1 MNKDFLIGCI
11 GCGMMGGA
19 LIKAISQKVGG
30 NKILLSDGDVEKAKQ
45 LALEI
50 GASVASSNDQI
61 IKKCSHVIIAVKPAF
76 FSSVLEQIKDS
87 YNERFNSNEKKELP
101 VIISIMAGFS
111 IEKIIEMS
119 NNAGLSGGL
128 QKIIR
133 LMPNLPATV
142 SEGMIAL
149 CVEEKTSAE
158 LTEEVT
164 FVKDILSKAG
174 KVEQVPEKLMDAVT
188 AISGSGPAYGFMFI
202 EALADAAV
210 SFGMPRNQA
219 YIYASQTLKGAAQ
232 MVLETGDHPAK
243 LKDAVCSELP
253 VPIEPPKVIEQKS
266 FKSAIIEGAEAAY
279 KKSIE
284 LDK

>member
-87 YNERFNSNEKKELP
+87 YNERFNSNEKNELP

-119 NNAGLSGGL
+119 NKAGLSGGL

-243 LKDAVCSELP
+243 LKDAVCSP
-253 VPIEPPKVIEQKS
+253 AGTTIEAVKILEQKS

-284 LDK
+284 LGK

>member
-61 IKKCSHVIIAVKPAF
+61 IKKCSHVIIAVKPTF

-87 YNERFNSNEKKELP
+87 YNERFNSNEKNELP

-158 LTEEVT
+158 LTEDVN

-232 MVLETGDHPAK
+232 MVLETGEHPAK
-243 LKDAVCSELP
+243 LKDAVCSP
-253 VPIEPPKVIEQKS
+253 AGTTIEAVKILEQKS

-284 LDK
+284 LGK

>member
-87 YNERFNSNEKKELP
+87 YNERFNSNEKNELP

-243 LKDAVCSELP
+243 LKDAVCSP
-253 VPIEPPKVIEQKS
+253 AGTTIEAVASLEENG
-266 FKSAIIEGAEAAY
+266 FRSAIIKAAEKAF

-284 LDK
+284 LGK

>member
-87 YNERFNSNEKKELP
+87 YNERFNSNEKNELP

-119 NNAGLSGGL
+119 NKAGLSGGL

-158 LTEEVT
+158 LTEDVN

-232 MVLETGDHPAK
+232 MVLDTGEHPAK
-243 LKDAVCSELP
+243 LKDAVCSP
-253 VPIEPPKVIEQKS
+253 AGTTIEAVKILEQKS

-284 LDK
+284 LGK

>member
-87 YNERFNSNEKKELP
+87 YNERFNSNEKNELP

-119 NNAGLSGGL
+119 NKAGLSGGL

-149 CVEEKTSAE
+149 CVEEKTSSE

-243 LKDAVCSELP
+243 LKDAVCSP
-253 VPIEPPKVIEQKS
+253 AGTTIEAVKILEQKS

-284 LDK
+284 LGK

>member
-30 NKILLSDGDVEKAKQ
+30 NKILLSDDDVEKAKQ

-87 YNERFNSNEKKELP
+87 YNERFNSNEKNELP

-119 NNAGLSGGL
+119 NNAGLSGDL

-158 LTEEVT
+158 LTEDVN

-232 MVLETGDHPAK
+232 MVLETGEHPAK
-243 LKDAVCSELP
+243 LKDAVCSP
-253 VPIEPPKVIEQKS
+253 AGTTIEAVKILEQKS
-266 FKSAIIEGAEAAY
+266 FKSAIIEGAEVAY

-284 LDK
+284 LGK

>member
-243 LKDAVCSELP
+243 LKDAVCSP
-253 VPIEPPKVIEQKS
+253 AGTTIEAVKILEQKS

>member
-19 LIKAISQKVGG
+19 LIKAISQKIGG

-45 LALEI
+45 LAFEV

-87 YNERFNSNEKKELP
+87 YNERFNSNEKNELP

-119 NNAGLSGGL
+119 NKAGLSGGL

-232 MVLETGDHPAK
+232 MVLDTGEHPAK
-243 LKDAVCSELP
+243 LKDAVCSP
-253 VPIEPPKVIEQKS
+253 AGTTIEAVKILEQKS

-284 LDK
+284 LGK